1 MIKTI
6 NTQEFVITMKIGNA
20 EINSKTMM
28 QVLHSSLRHRDILFA
43 VGILAIIGVLIFP
56 VPAWLIDI
64 LLTLSITFSV
74 LILMTVLFIDKPLD
88 FSSFPTLL
96 LVVTMFRLSLNIST
110 TRLILSYG
118 HEGVQAAG
126 HIVQAFG
133 GFVMG
138 GSLVIGVIVFGIL
151 TIINFVV
158 ITKGSGRIAEV
169 AARFSLDAMPG
180 KQMAIDADL
189 SAGIITEEQ
198 AKARRQELE
207 NENTFFGSMD
217 GANKFVRGD
226 AIAGLL
232 ITLINFIAGIVIGVV
247 QRDMTFTHALHT
259 YSMLTVGDGL
269 VNQIP
274 ALIVSTSA
282 GLLVTKSGV
291 KGSVE
296 KAIFAQLGHFPQAL
310 GVSSGLLAFMAIMPG
325 LPFIPFMTTSAM
337 TGLTAYLVYLE
348 KLKEPQAP
356 EGEASAENIAS
367 SAVEQ
372 SLGEQLQI
380 EMIKLELG
388 YELLGLVNQQ
398 KGLKITDQIR
408 ALRKQIARDLG
419 FVMPSVRIQD
429 NLQLP
434 RNCYVIRIKEI
445 ECGKAIINPDKLLVM
460 NPTGGEIAML
470 GEDTK
475 EPTFGLA
482 AKWIKFELREEAL
495 GRGYTVVE
503 PATVI
508 TTHLTEIIKENVTEL
523 LSYSETQKLVDN
535 LGAEHKNLVL
545 DLIPSQLTI
554 TQLQRVLQRLLSEGI
569 SIRDLPTILEALSE
583 IVKSNIGLVMM
594 TEHVRSRL
602 AKQICNMCTNSQDQI
617 PMLVL
622 SPRWEQEFNDNI
634 KGEGDG
640 RQLVMAPSKIQEFVN
655 HAHQVF
661 EKFASQGELP
671 VLLTS
676 PQIRPFVALV
686 IERFRSNIFTMSQNE
701 VHPRARIKTVGQL

>member
-1 MIKTI
+1 
-6 NTQEFVITMKIGNA
+6 MKIGTLTIDTSTA
-20 EINSKTMM
+20 
-28 QVLHSSLRHRDILFA
+28 LRLLGEYAKHRDIFFA
-43 VGILAIIGVLIFP
+43 VGILAIVGILIFP

-64 LLTLSITFSV
+64 LLSLSITFSV
-74 LILMTVLFIDKPLD
+74 LMLMTVLFIDKPLD

-96 LVVTMFRLSLNIST
+96 LVITMFRLSLNIST
-110 TRLILSYG
+110 TRLILSHG
-118 HEGVQAAG
+118 HEGVSAAG

-133 GFVMG
+133 SFVMG

-198 AKARRQELE
+198 AKSRRQELE

-226 AIAGLL
+226 AISGLL
-232 ITLINFIAGIVIGVV
+232 ITLINFIAGIIIGVV
-247 QRDMTFTHALHT
+247 QRDMSFANALHA

-296 KAIFAQLGHFPQAL
+296 KAILAQLGHYPQAL
-310 GVSSGLLAFMAIMPG
+310 GVSSGLLAFLAVMPG
-325 LPFIPFMTTSAM
+325 LPFIPFMATSVM
-337 TGLTAYLVYLE
+337 TGIVGYFVHQEQKKTPA
-348 KLKEPQAP
+348 KA
-356 EGEASAENIAS
+356 GEDQPKSADAQGGLD
-367 SAVEQ
+367 Q

-388 YELLGLVNQQ
+388 YELLSLVNQQ

-408 ALRKQIARDLG
+408 ALRKQIAKDLG

-434 RNCYVIRIKEI
+434 RNCYVARIKEI
-445 ECGKAIINPDKLLVM
+445 ECGRGNIKPDKLLVM
-460 NPTGGEIAML
+460 NPSGGDISMM
-470 GEDTK
+470 GEETT
-475 EPTFGLA
+475 EPTFGLK
-482 AKWIKFELREEAL
+482 AKWIKPELREEAL
-495 GRGYTVVE
+495 GKGFTVVE
-503 PATVI
+503 PTTVI
-508 TTHLTEIIKENVTEL
+508 TTHLTEIVKENITEL
-523 LSYSETQKLVDN
+523 LSYSETQKLLDN
-535 LGAEHKNLVL
+535 LGAEHRNLIA
-545 DLIPSQLTI
+545 DLIPNQLTI
-554 TQLQRVLQRLLSEGI
+554 TQLQRVLQKLLADGI

-583 IVKSNIGLVMM
+583 VAKANIGLVLM

-602 AKQICNMCTNSQDQI
+602 AKQLCNMYTNAQDQI
-617 PMLVL
+617 PILVL
-622 SPRWEQEFNDNI
+622 SPRWEQEFADNI
-634 KGEGDG
+634 RGEGDG
-640 RQLVMAPSKIQEFVN
+640 RQLVMAPSKVQEFVSQ
-655 HAHQVF
+655 AHQIF

-676 PQIRPFVALV
+676 GLVRPFVASV

-701 VHPRARIKTVGQL
+701 VHQKARIKTLGQL